1 MLTGWSLLR
10 SFHVPSCAACD
21 APAMLAVVAY
31 NHCPTTLHERQATPF
46 LCTHSEVAVST
57 VLGVHVSCCQCSG
70 FCSGPLCCTWNQV
83 FIRVRVSGCV
93 CLSSENQGC
102 RKAEQQ
108 KTTTLH
114 SSRANHRKLVLVER
128 NAHRSKY
135 RSNERMTRFLC
146 AFFPR
151 YVKRSNITRQLVREA
166 K

>member
-31 NHCPTTLHERQATPF
+31 NHCPTTLHTRGRQHHFCVHTQKL
-46 LCTHSEVAVST
+46 LCR
-57 VLGVHVSCCQCSG
+57 LCWVSCCQCSG

-93 CLSSENQGC
+93 RLSSENQGC

-135 RSNERMTRFLC
+135 RSNERMTRFLR
-146 AFFPR
+146 ALFPR
-151 YVKRSNITRQLVREA
+151 YVNRSNITRQLVREA